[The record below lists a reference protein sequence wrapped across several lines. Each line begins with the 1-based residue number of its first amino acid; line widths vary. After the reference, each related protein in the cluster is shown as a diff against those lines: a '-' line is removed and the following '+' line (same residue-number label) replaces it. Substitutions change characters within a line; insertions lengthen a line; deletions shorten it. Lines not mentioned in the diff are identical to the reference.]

1 MKISELFNLE
11 VARSKGVEDY
21 DSGSVPFVTNT
32 TLNNG
37 VVKFVEP
44 YSDDKLFAGK
54 TICISGLGYATL
66 QTYLYLPK
74 GNGGDSATIL
84 IPKLTM
90 SIEELIF
97 YTAIFNLQHNWR
109 FSFGR
114 KASKTRIESLEIDLY
129 SSYNGSFNTDFE
141 NHVQLLRDGIEE
153 YALLIER

>member
-1 MKISELFNLE
+1 MKISELFNIE

-21 DSGSVPFVTNT
+21 DNGSVPFVTNT

-44 YSDDKLFAGK
+44 YPDDKLFAGK
-54 TICISGLGYATL
+54 TVCISGLGYATL
-66 QTYLYLPK
+66 QTYPYLPK

-84 IPKLTM
+84 IPKQEM

-114 KASKTRIESLEIDLY
+114 KASKMRISNLEIELY
-129 SSYNGSFNTDFE
+129 SSYVGSFNSDFGSY
-141 NHVQLLRDGIEE
+141 VQLLRDGIDE
-153 YALLIER
+153 YSNLI